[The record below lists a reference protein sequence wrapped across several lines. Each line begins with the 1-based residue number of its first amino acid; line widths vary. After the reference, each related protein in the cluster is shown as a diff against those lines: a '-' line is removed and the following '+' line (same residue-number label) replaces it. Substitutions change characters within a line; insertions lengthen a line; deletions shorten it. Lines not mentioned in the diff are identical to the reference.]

1 MHKEEQRTDYLGN
14 EKYQYVEL
22 RETPFVPTVGKVVKS
37 KNMVQVFTTLKGIVK
52 SGRKHGTW
60 NIVPD
65 VRKMEQKLLIKLF
78 KRRS

>member
-1 MHKEEQRTDYLGN
+1 MA
-14 EKYQYVEL
+14 
-22 RETPFVPTVGKVVKS
+22 
-37 KNMVQVFTTLKGIVK
+37 QVFTTLKGIVE

-65 VRKMEQKLLIKLF
+65 IRKMEQKLLIKLF